1 MVSQLLRGRQS
12 SFFFH
17 CQNRIWMGRVC
28 LWWMLLIH
36 TIDSFQVR
44 GASFYSSGT
53 KKIQLLL
60 IEIYTK
66 IIMES
71 LSNMPPIEE
80 KRGKQK
86 QNLSTSTPQ
95 ITWKLPNTKITS
107 TQNPEFSSLSEAQ
120 AELCMSTE
128 LVLQLPARLSQTFFL
143 CSPPPLFLSPSV
155 LFHFHSQLEDKY
167 NLTYRKMGI

>member
-1 MVSQLLRGRQS
+1 
-12 SFFFH
+12 
-17 CQNRIWMGRVC
+17 
-28 LWWMLLIH
+28 
-36 TIDSFQVR
+36 
-44 GASFYSSGT
+44 
-53 KKIQLLL
+53 
-60 IEIYTK
+60 
-66 IIMES
+66 
-71 LSNMPPIEE
+71 MPPIEE
-80 KRGKQK
+80 KQGKQK

-95 ITWKLPNTKITS
+95 ITWKFPNTKITS